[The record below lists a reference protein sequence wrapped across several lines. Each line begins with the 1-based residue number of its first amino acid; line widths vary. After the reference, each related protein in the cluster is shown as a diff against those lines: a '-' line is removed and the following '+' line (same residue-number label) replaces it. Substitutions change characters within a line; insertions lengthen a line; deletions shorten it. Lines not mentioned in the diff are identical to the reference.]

1 MKVLVTGG
9 TGFVGAHSVKAL
21 LDSGH
26 TVRMLVRSPDRIGAA
41 LGPLGTQ
48 APEHVVGD
56 VTDADSARRALE
68 GCDAVLHAASVYTF
82 DARRAAS
89 MRRDNMASV
98 RIVLGT
104 AHELGLDPIVHVSS
118 FAALLPAQAPLTPD
132 SPVGEPKGAYNISKA
147 ETEQVARDMQDAGA
161 PVVITLP
168 GMVWGPHDP
177 NVGESAIF
185 ARDVL
190 RGLLPFRLGG
200 GPNVVDV
207 RDVAAM
213 HAAVMEPGAVRGA
226 TSRRARTCRSRAST
240 GCCAGS
246 PGAGYLPCASRRP
259 SAGVGSGGR
268 RGPTRRAVPDADQL
282 GRERGSAVT
291 RWQATTASRV
301 RSSGS
306 RSGPPRR
313 RSPTPSAGCTRPAIS
328 ARARPVAPRPNLTR
342 MGGRRT
348 AARRHRGGRGRWRSR
363 PRCCFP
369 LEDIAPA
376 VSLGVALPARRC
388 CSSRSSGACGS
399 AWRRASRA
407 ALAFNFFHI
416 PPTGRFTIAEAE
428 NWVALA
434 VFLVVAAVAST
445 LSPTWRGARAREAE
459 QRRARGRP
467 RRRARAPAARH
478 AGPARGAP
486 GAAKRIAD
494 ALEVDSV
501 AVVLERGRGRR
512 AARGDLPLGDARDAA
527 SSRVAADEHRARERV
542 APALEALLARRA
554 RARAAHARGRRD
566 GGPAAQRRDQ
576 DRGAAVGLPRP
587 ALAADRDR
595 RRRRGAGLARARGRT
610 IAPSWRTRSSPRS
623 RAARAP
629 GRPAARPLA
638 AAGRRRRA
646 ARDWISLDEV
656 IRGGAEDAG
665 AARDAVRLAIAP
677 DLPLMPRRRR
687 PSCGARSRT

>member
-213 HAAVMEPGAVRGA
+213 HAAVMEPGRGPRRYLATGENVPFARIYGLLRGITGRRLPAVRVPTAVGL
-226 TSRRARTCRSRAST
+226 AS
-240 GCCAGS
+240 GLAADAAQRVV
-246 PGAGYLPCASRRP
+246 PFRMPIN
-259 SAGVGSGGR
+259 SGGAWL
-268 RGPTRRAVPDADQL
+268 GSHAVAGDD
-282 GRERGSAVT
+282 RVT
-291 RWQATTASRV
+291 REELGVAFRAAPEAIADTV
-301 RSSGS
+301 RWLHE
-306 RSGPPRR
+306 
-313 RSPTPSAGCTRPAIS
+313 AGHIS
-328 ARARPVAPRPNLTR
+328 ARQA
-342 MGGRRT
+342 G
-348 AARRHRGGRGRWRSR
+348 
-363 PRCCFP
+363 
-369 LEDIAPA
+369 
-376 VSLGVALPARRC
+376 
-388 CSSRSSGACGS
+388 
-399 AWRRASRA
+399 RA
-407 ALAFNFFHI
+407 A
-416 PPTGRFTIAEAE
+416 
-428 NWVALA
+428 
-434 VFLVVAAVAST
+434 S
-445 LSPTWRGARAREAE
+445 
-459 QRRARGRP
+459 
-467 RRRARAPAARH
+467 
-478 AGPARGAP
+478 
-486 GAAKRIAD
+486 
-494 ALEVDSV
+494 
-501 AVVLERGRGRR
+501 
-512 AARGDLPLGDARDAA
+512 
-527 SSRVAADEHRARERV
+527 
-542 APALEALLARRA
+542 
-554 RARAAHARGRRD
+554 
-566 GGPAAQRRDQ
+566 
-576 DRGAAVGLPRP
+576 
-587 ALAADRDR
+587 
-595 RRRRGAGLARARGRT
+595 
-610 IAPSWRTRSSPRS
+610 
-623 RAARAP
+623 
-629 GRPAARPLA
+629 
-638 AAGRRRRA
+638 
-646 ARDWISLDEV
+646 
-656 IRGGAEDAG
+656 
-665 AARDAVRLAIAP
+665 
-677 DLPLMPRRRR
+677 
-687 PSCGARSRT
+687 